1 MSNKSIFSVIIR
13 VSSENDKTFKICI
26 YVFVFM
32 VNKKIAFLSFC
43 VYLKKSIWNIFV
55 CHDAFHVWLFSYTF
69 YVILLRETYKVKQ
82 LQVLI
87 YKDFNMSHHCGSG
100 RNSYKWGAPLLW
112 WMWLSTSKSHKLCII
127 SYFISCLTSLLH
139 FSAALSDVCNHCS
152 FFLVFCI

>member
-1 MSNKSIFSVIIR
+1 MQ
-13 VSSENDKTFKICI
+13 
-26 YVFVFM
+26 Y
-32 VNKKIAFLSFC
+32 AFLL
-43 VYLKKSIWNIFV
+43 YN
-55 CHDAFHVWLFSYTF
+55 HDAFHVWLFSYTF

-152 FFLVFCI
+152 FFFLYFASNLLHFFLPLSSSFLHDFFIVFLSFFCCSNF